1 MIPSTSN
8 KKPIFQGHNLPQ
20 VAHYHLHVQGKYQGR
35 QTWESN
41 KVWVQEMMFS
51 QLVKRSPWWAT
62 DNLLQ

>member
-8 KKPIFQGHNLPQ
+8 KKPIFQGHNLPR

-51 QLVKRSPWWAT
+51 QLVK
-62 DNLLQ
+62 